1 MKQIRENIFQVDHSE
16 LGRPD
21 ARGYYKLPDGK
32 AEVLL
37 DEADVRYI
45 REYLDRGYEPSF
57 FIKPSAAL
65 RGAYVVV
72 GRQRL

>member
-1 MKQIRENIFQVDHSE
+1 MNQIRENIFQVSHSE
-16 LGRPD
+16 LGKPLVKGFYPVPT
-21 ARGYYKLPDGK
+21 AG
-32 AEVLL
+32 ANVLL

-57 FIKPSAAL
+57 FIKKSVAL
-65 RGAYVVV
+65 QGAFTVV